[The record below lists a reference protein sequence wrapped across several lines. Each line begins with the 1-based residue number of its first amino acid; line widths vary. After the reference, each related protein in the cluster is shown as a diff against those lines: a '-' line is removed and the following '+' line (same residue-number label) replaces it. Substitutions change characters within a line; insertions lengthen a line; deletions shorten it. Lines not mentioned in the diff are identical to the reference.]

1 MTFATQ
7 KRGLRSL
14 GDKLYHTGFHGYVS
28 RSTLADADDAHDW
41 LIYAHFAQV
50 LRHFP
55 GKSAIWRLGTE
66 NGATGMWPRSSP
78 PWVDRGWI
86 THHPEVGQL
95 HVFDP

>member
-66 NGATGMWPRSSP
+66 NG
-78 PWVDRGWI
+78 VC
-86 THHPEVGQL
+86 VY
-95 HVFDP
+95 DPGTVRLRYLSWR